1 MTPEPGQT
9 GKVRRV
15 LFGLVSLSVAGLA
28 EGHGAPTVDGAP
40 PDIIEARITHQPAL
54 PGFRAMILEGP
65 RPGILMRYQ
74 GNQPVTVLGT
84 GGEPF
89 LRFTGRS
96 VMANPNSPDWQALPN
111 RPARQA
117 NEKAGE
123 HDKDWVELS
132 RSGSFGWLDPRLY
145 PSHRSFNSTEGP
157 LSWSITLR
165 TASGDIETIAGELT
179 RRPLP

>member
-1 MTPEPGQT
+1 MTPQPGHT
-9 GKVRRV
+9 GRVRRV

-40 PDIIEARITHQPAL
+40 PDIIEARITHQPDV

-65 RPGILMRYQ
+65 RPGILMHYQ
-74 GNQPVTVLGT
+74 GSETLTVLGT
-84 GGEPF
+84 DGEPF
-89 LRFTGRS
+89 LRFTGTS
-96 VMANPNSPDWQALPN
+96 VMANPESPGWQSLPN
-111 RPARQA
+111 GPALQSVR
-117 NEKAGE
+117 EAG
-123 HDKDWVELS
+123 DRGKDWVAMS

-157 LSWSITLR
+157 LNWSITLR
-165 TASGDIETIAGELT
+165 TASGDIETIGGELT